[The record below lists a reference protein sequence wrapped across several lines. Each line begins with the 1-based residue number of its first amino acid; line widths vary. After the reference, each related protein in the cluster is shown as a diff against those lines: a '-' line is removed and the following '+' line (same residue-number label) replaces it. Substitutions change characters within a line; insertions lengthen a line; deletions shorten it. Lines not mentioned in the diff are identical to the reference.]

1 MSVGVNGR
9 ARFHSMD
16 DVLRAL
22 GGIPPSRV
30 RMDPPPGT
38 ATVRDLIRL
47 WKAEGRMCEL
57 VDGTLVEK
65 PMAFPES
72 NVASLIITAIQ
83 NFIAAS
89 DLGIVVGEQGM
100 MRLVR
105 GLVRAP
111 DVSFVSW
118 DQLPAR
124 KVPDEALP
132 SLHPD
137 LAVEVF
143 SKGNT
148 RKEMARKRRE
158 YFRTGCKI
166 VWMVY
171 PRGRVVDVYTSVTD
185 FTSLTESDTLDGG
198 DILPGFRLPV
208 RNLFANLAPPKPK
221 PRKRR

>member
-9 ARFHSMD
+9 TGFRNMD

-38 ATVRDLIRL
+38 ATIHDLIRL
-47 WKAEGRMCEL
+47 WKVEGRMCEL

-65 PMAFPES
+65 PVAFPES

-83 NFIAAS
+83 NYLAVAE
-89 DLGIVVGEQGM
+89 LGIVVGEQGIM
-100 MRLVR
+100 KLVR

-118 DQLPAR
+118 DQLPTR
-124 KVPDEALP
+124 QVPDEALP

-148 RKEMARKRRE
+148 REEMARKRRE

-171 PRGRVVDVYTSVTD
+171 PRKRVVDVYSSPTK
-185 FTSLTESDTLDGG
+185 FTTLTESDSLDGG
-198 DILPGFRLPV
+198 DVLPGFRLPV
-208 RNLFANLAPPKPK
+208 RNLFVNLAPPKPK

>member
-1 MSVGVNGR
+1 MIHITDCREMNMSVGVNGGT
-9 ARFHSMD
+9 RFRNMD
-16 DVLRAL
+16 EVLRAF

-38 ATVRDLIRL
+38 VTTRDLLRL
-47 WKAEGRMCEL
+47 WKAEGRMCEP

-65 PMAFPES
+65 PTAFFKS

-83 NFIAAS
+83 NYLVAA

-100 MRLVR
+100 LKLVR

-118 DQLPAR
+118 HQLPTR
-124 KVPDEALP
+124 HVPDEALP

-143 SKGNT
+143 WQGQ
-148 RKEMARKRRE
+148 
-158 YFRTGCKI
+158 
-166 VWMVY
+166 Y
-171 PRGRVVDVYTSVTD
+171 P
-185 FTSLTESDTLDGG
+185 
-198 DILPGFRLPV
+198 
-208 RNLFANLAPPKPK
+208 
-221 PRKRR
+221 

>member
-9 ARFHSMD
+9 TRFRNMD
-16 DVLRAL
+16 EVLRAL

-30 RMDPPPGT
+30 RMEPPPGT
-38 ATVRDLIRL
+38 ATTRDLIRL

-65 PMAFPES
+65 PMAFSES

-83 NFIAAS
+83 NFLVAA

-118 DQLPAR
+118 DQLPDR

-158 YFRTGCKI
+158 YFRTGCQI

-171 PRGRVVDVYTSVTD
+171 PRKRTVDVYKSPTE
-185 FTSLTESDTLDGG
+185 FISLTESDTLDGG
-198 DILPGFRLPV
+198 DVLPRFRLPV
-208 RNLFANLAPPKPK
+208 RSLFVNLAMPKPK
-221 PRKRR
+221 SRKRR